1 MDSKDFQ
8 REWKDPQSNL
18 QRLLAPLQ
26 AGNIDVSHI
35 CLIHLVG
42 WFLTDE
48 VLSNSRARQ
57 TTGVRWSHQ
66 AILSHLVFI
75 HDSCT
80 EKLHKLKVQWLPHK
94 SSLATEKPMGPSR
107 PPETNTFLFYR
118 QVAALGGGQGGGIVT
133 AAKECD
139 TTVSA
144 VPVSLPRSRFWQKD
158 CGDTLKWSQK
168 PWEAWGIPENGQP
181 VPGNEYEQTIFET
194 ISQEQFAICAYS
206 LNSFHSS
213 NNRGQ
218 YYNFCSDTT

>member
-1 MDSKDFQ
+1 MDLKDFQ

-48 VLSNSRARQ
+48 VLSNSRGKPRESDGVTKLHSWCMHWK
-57 TTGVRWSHQ
+57 TTQ
-66 AILSHLVFI
+66 AQSSMASPQVFI
-75 HDSCT
+75 GYW
-80 EKLHKLKVQWLPHK
+80 K
-94 SSLATEKPMGPSR
+94 
-107 PPETNTFLFYR
+107 TNGTFLSPRNKHIFVR

-181 VPGNEYEQTIFET
+181 MPGNEYEQTIFET

-218 YYNFCSDTT
+218 YYNFCCDTT

>member
-1 MDSKDFQ
+1 MGNLRINGLKGFSKRMKGPAKQPATIACPTAGWKHWRIPYLPYPSRWLVSDWRGPEQFPCVANHGSQMESPSDF
-8 REWKDPQSNL
+8 EPSGLHSWFMHWKTTQAQSSMASPQ
-18 QRLLAPLQ
+18 
-26 AGNIDVSHI
+26 
-35 CLIHLVG
+35 
-42 WFLTDE
+42 
-48 VLSNSRARQ
+48 
-57 TTGVRWSHQ
+57 
-66 AILSHLVFI
+66 VFI
-75 HDSCT
+75 GYWKT
-80 EKLHKLKVQWLPHK
+80 NGTF
-94 SSLATEKPMGPSR
+94 SSPRNKH
-107 PPETNTFLFYR
+107 TFLFYR

-194 ISQEQFAICAYS
+194 ISQEQLAICAYS

-218 YYNFCSDTT
+218 Y